1 MAIRMGRGA
10 ALLLIGVAFALGIA
24 AAARAVGG
32 APSPRDGAQTL
43 TVQTTDRLRFTPD
56 TLTIKA
62 GQPVRL
68 TLDNGAGNLV
78 HGFAIKGTDVQIVAP
93 PHTRTTGTFTIVA
106 PGTYEFYCAQPA
118 FEEAGMVG
126 TLTVQ

>member
-24 AAARAVGG
+24 AAARAGGG

-43 TVQTTDRLRFTPD
+43 TVQTTDTLRFTPD

-62 GQPVRL
+62 GQPALL

-78 HGFAIKGTDVQIVAP
+78 HGFAIKGTDVQ
-93 PHTRTTGTFTIVA
+93 IVA